1 MRQISYVLQ
10 FTGRA
15 TPQEGAATVLKATT
29 TAPSSSLKGLAK
41 YNLPDKRCCWSRGVA
56 SRLEG

>member
-10 FTGRA
+10 LTGRA

-29 TAPSSSLKGLAK
+29 TARFPACAATVL
-41 YNLPDKRCCWSRGVA
+41 VMIV
-56 SRLEG
+56 